1 MCFIANIIVS
11 LPHQS
16 SVTMRRLLNFLLLM
30 CIVLPLC
37 AQQPQRD
44 RDDLAK
50 LNLSGSFPTF
60 TLAPDG
66 NCWLMSG
73 KGRGYYTKDIRSDWH
88 SATPIFPDGKEE
100 WIDDA
105 RITFIN
111 SDTAIVTYSNHSNS
125 SCKYYLTNDGGN
137 SWMEKTLEGKELF
150 YCKMICVDEQ
160 GHVWLGGFGY
170 GDILYFSDDYGYT
183 FSPIPIDLEEHLW
196 SKISALDMRDLYH
209 GIAGIEWYNRRDAN
223 HTSNWQLLLTEDNW
237 QTVQPI
243 PTPVNAAISKV
254 LFWRDLWVIQQEDE
268 VFYTSSQKVEWKRFP
283 VSVVDF
289 FPDKEGGNLIGITE
303 TKKVV
308 IFESPTE
315 YHLLCEEALPGRPA
329 DAYMFHGELYTWTV
343 GRYLCQ
349 VDSDGA
355 WVVTDHQHYPYGLV
369 DNNLRPETPTHPLQ
383 KFLKSPVKEVMIT
396 SGLTDQQ
403 EDTIRYQVGRDGRLH
418 TTQALLTS
426 IQKNHHCYDCPIKIT
441 QKRLK
446 FNHETSIDALT
457 SILND
462 INHNP
467 SYIPT
472 IEEMQITDKDKANYL
487 KLVNKI
493 DFGDWANHLNYEFAG
508 SHDYTWLDR
517 QQRSEMKRFYQ
528 SVANQI
534 DTVGLS
540 TIKTALNNSPR
551 YRWTGG
557 AYWFKIEMVNG
568 EGDTL
573 VFQHFNRYHDYAW
586 YLPWRVECDGVR
598 FECRN
603 PALSRWVAACVPKK
617 FYGSECFDNA
627 LFILQVA
634 NWLWMQGWW

>member
-1 MCFIANIIVS
+1 
-11 LPHQS
+11 
-16 SVTMRRLLNFLLLM
+16 MRRLLNFLLLM
-30 CIVLPLC
+30 CVVLPLC

-50 LNLSGSFPTF
+50 LNLSGGFPTF

-66 NCWLMSG
+66 TCWLMSG
-73 KGRGYYTKDIRSDWH
+73 YGFGYYTKDIRSDWH

-100 WIDDA
+100 WIAHA
-105 RITFIN
+105 RINFFN
-111 SDTAIVTYSNHSNS
+111 SDTAIVTYLYSNFNS
-125 SCKYYLTNDGGN
+125 SKYYLTNDGGN
-137 SWMEKTLEGKELF
+137 SWEEKTLEGKVLF
-150 YCKMICVDEQ
+150 NCKMTCVDEQ
-160 GHVWLGGFGY
+160 GHVWLGGSGY
-170 GDILYFSDDYGYT
+170 GDILYFSEDYGYT
-183 FSPIPIDLEEHLW
+183 FSPIPIALEEHQW
-196 SKISALDMRDLYH
+196 SMISALDMRDLYH

-243 PTPVNAAISKV
+243 PTPVNAAISKA
-254 LFWRDLWVIQQEDE
+254 LFWRDLWVIQQKNE

-303 TKKVV
+303 AKKVV

-329 DAYMFHGELYTWTV
+329 DAYMFHGELFTWTV

-355 WVVTDHQHYPYGLV
+355 WVVTDHQHYPYGLA
-369 DNNLRPETPTHPLQ
+369 DNNLRPKTPTHPLQ
-383 KFLKSPVKEVMIT
+383 EFLKSPVKEVMIT

-426 IQKNHHCYDCPIKIT
+426 IQKNHHCSDCPIKIT
-441 QKRLK
+441 QKRLI
-446 FNHETSIDALT
+446 FHHETSIDKLT

-472 IEEMQITDKDKANYL
+472 IEEMQITDEDKANYL
-487 KLVNKI
+487 KLVKKI
-493 DFGDWANHLNYEFAG
+493 DFVDWANYLNYEFAG

-551 YRWTGG
+551 YRTTGG

-573 VFQHFNRYHDYAW
+573 VFQHFNHYHDYAW
-586 YLPWRVECDGVR
+586 YLPWRVECDGMR